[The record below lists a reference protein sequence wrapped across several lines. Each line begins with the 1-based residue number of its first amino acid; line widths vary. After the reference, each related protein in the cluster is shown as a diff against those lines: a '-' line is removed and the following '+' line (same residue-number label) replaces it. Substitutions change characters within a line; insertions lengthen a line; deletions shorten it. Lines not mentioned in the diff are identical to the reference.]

1 MYDAPYKPIRTFRIV
16 RPYRNHFM
24 GECDPF
30 HKTIFHFVLVC
41 PYCPLDIVG
50 RVCNDY
56 LMNKKGSAN
65 MATQTLNKYNMMRVG
80 DRIAMTKSSSVIK
93 GGIITEIKGVNQY
106 AKTIKTSNGGVF
118 HITRWSP
125 SEYEIYRDVNH
136 TPTA

>member
-1 MYDAPYKPIRTFRIV
+1 MT
-16 RPYRNHFM
+16 
-24 GECDPF
+24 
-30 HKTIFHFVLVC
+30 T
-41 PYCPLDIVG
+41 
-50 RVCNDY
+50 
-56 LMNKKGSAN
+56 
-65 MATQTLNKYNMMRVG
+65 TTLSKYNMMRVG
-80 DRIAMTKSSSVIK
+80 DRIAMTKSSSKIK